1 MNTINDLRNV
11 LFDTLEALKNKEQ
24 PMDIDRALAMKEV
37 AQVIVNSAKIEID
50 HMRISG
56 GQGSGFIPEKSVD
69 RSKALLPG
77 EGRTELTQ
85 NGKKTITAVPGGTVT
100 RHAMGG

>member
-56 GQGSGFIPEKSVD
+56 GSGSGFIPEKSVD
-69 RSKALLPG
+69 RSKALQLG
-77 EGRTELTQ
+77 ESVTLNTQ

-100 RHAMGG
+100 RHAMGS